1 MSAAREISSG
11 NPSRLDKDY
20 SKNHGMDAENTHGNN
35 VRYKCHANIKEFNV
49 EIGELGLENMLTR
62 QSNTELN
69 AEIDKALAH
78 FKPDE
83 GQYYSRGNP

>member
-1 MSAAREISSG
+1 M
-11 NPSRLDKDY
+11 
-20 SKNHGMDAENTHGNN
+20 
-35 VRYKCHANIKEFNV
+35 RYKCHANVKEFNA
-49 EIGELGLENMLTR
+49 EIRELGLENMLTR

-69 AEIDKALAH
+69 AEIDKGLDH

>member
-1 MSAAREISSG
+1 
-11 NPSRLDKDY
+11 
-20 SKNHGMDAENTHGNN
+20 MDAENTHGNN
-35 VRYKCHANIKEFNV
+35 VRYKCHANVKEFNA
-49 EIGELGLENMLTR
+49 EIRELSLENMLTR

-69 AEIDKALAH
+69 AEIDKGLDH